1 MIGSADGGAER
12 IRCLRRDGAERK
24 EVAKHKD
31 DAFAWNPVA
40 WDPSEGI
47 AAFLPCMQIRGVHG
61 VGLVGDTRVLCL
73 LGLFVG
79 LCGVV
84 WVVLWV
90 VVWVCATRRGW
101 WLVCWVFGVWVC
113 GWFVFL
119 RGVVYV
125 LLLLLRGAAAGWVWL
140 SCLVCGGGL
149 RTQERVLCYF
159 TSHLIAS
166 GAGPAPFVRGC
177 RWA

>member
-1 MIGSADGGAER
+1 MCLYEVPGSAVAT
-12 IRCLRRDGAERK
+12 RRVVSDLLL
-24 EVAKHKD
+24 
-31 DAFAWNPVA
+31 DASCF
-40 WDPSEGI
+40 
-47 AAFLPCMQIRGVHG
+47 
-61 VGLVGDTRVLCL
+61 
-73 LGLFVG
+73 
-79 LCGVV
+79 GVV
-84 WVVLWV
+84 CVVLWV

-125 LLLLLRGAAAGWVWL
+125 LLLLLRGAAAGWVRL